1 MTLNTLKYS
10 FFVAGIF
17 ILVYTEL
24 YSVSN
29 VLLSISG
36 LFLLVV
42 GLYLISKGI
51 GNKPE
56 IDPYAVQSYDEEE

>member
-1 MTLNTLKYS
+1 MTTKTLKYGA
-10 FFVAGIF
+10 FIAGIF
-17 ILVYTEL
+17 ILIYSEL

-29 VLLSISG
+29 VLLSICG

-51 GNKPE
+51 GDKPE
-56 IDPYAVQSYDEEE
+56 IDPYAVQSNDEEE